1 MSGEEGGSGIRV
13 RRVYDPPEP
22 RADGVRVLVDRL
34 WPRGVSKER
43 AAVDRWLKDITPSN
57 ELRGWYHQDRSGAR
71 HDAFVDRYRA
81 ELDDPAHAESVAL
94 LLGLLEEDTPVTL
107 LTSVKDI
114 DASHVPVLVEYLEHA
129 RAHRPGGA

>member
-1 MSGEEGGSGIRV
+1 MGKSEVRV

-43 AAVDRWLKDITPSN
+43 AAVDRWLKDVTPSN

-71 HDAFVDRYRA
+71 YDAFVDRYRA
-81 ELDDPAHAESVAL
+81 ELDDSAHAESVAL
-94 LLGLLEEDTPVTL
+94 LLGLLEGDEPVTL
-107 LTSVKDI
+107 VTSVKDI
-114 DASHVPVLVEYLEHA
+114 GASHVPVLVEYLEHA
-129 RAHRPGGA
+129 SARRPGGV